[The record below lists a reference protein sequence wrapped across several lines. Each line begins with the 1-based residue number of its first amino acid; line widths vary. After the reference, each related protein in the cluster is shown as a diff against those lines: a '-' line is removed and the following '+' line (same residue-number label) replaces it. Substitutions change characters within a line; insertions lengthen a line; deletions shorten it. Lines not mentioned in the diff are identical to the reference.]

1 MHVAQVVQIMHIVQI
16 VQIMQV
22 VQVVQVVQVAQI
34 VHIVQNCTNPR
45 KYECRGNQILK
56 NVNQR
61 MPHTNCKSNEQCFF
75 YDAQSFPHKQQHN
88 PSS

>member
-34 VHIVQNCTNPR
+34 VHIVQIV
-45 KYECRGNQILK
+45 QIIENTTAVETKLK